1 MKCDVINYEN
11 RALAARYT
19 VQTLLLLCVNV
30 CIERVFCKRHG
41 DCNAEINEPSICQ
54 HFHWPV
60 ERRLTSEMTIII
72 IIIIFLSVAFRMI
85 ELPFPLSSF
94 PACQIKSIIN
104 QINKKKKTQK
114 KDVTVTS
121 SLLTY
126 VINITKLT
134 FIHFHVH
141 FSRLSYHRHWST
153 IFKWK
158 KKKKKWKKVVTSVT
172 CVRANWLFIPSLACY
187 QTDVEKKRRKGRK
200 ATIGGGKHKSNSGV
214 TRFSSFLSLL
224 GGIRLQWT
232 APERRRT
239 AHKCANSIPY
249 VTSG

>member
-158 KKKKKWKKVVTSVT
+158 KKKKMKEGCYVGDMRESQLALYSLVGLLS
-172 CVRANWLFIPSLACY
+172 NWCWEE
-187 QTDVEKKRRKGRK
+187 EKKRKKGDDWWRQ
-200 ATIGGGKHKSNSGV
+200 TQEQQRRDTV
-214 TRFSSFLSLL
+214 LL
-224 GGIRLQWT
+224 VLIAARGHST
-232 APERRRT
+232 AMNGTRT
-239 AHKCANSIPY
+239 A
-249 VTSG
+249 